1 MRRLALWFE
10 RLLLLAGVLL
20 LAWYGSLLTESLLFQ
35 KTVSR
40 QLEARI
46 ASQLAGN
53 PGIPPP
59 VSRESTPGLIG
70 RLEVSRLGV
79 SVVVMEGVS
88 DRTLRHAIGHIPGTA
103 LPGQPGNAGI
113 AGHRDTFFRPL
124 QNVHNEDI
132 ISISTPNGEFRYR
145 VVSTRIVSPDD
156 VSVLE
161 SGSKEGSKEV
171 LTLVTCYPFYFV
183 GAAPD
188 RFIVRAQRVL

>member
-10 RLLLLAGVLL
+10 RLLLLTGVLL
-20 LAWYGSLLTESLLFQ
+20 LAWYGSLLGESWLFQ
-35 KTVSR
+35 KTAGR
-40 QLEARI
+40 QLDARI
-46 ASQLAGN
+46 ADLRQSSPAV
-53 PGIPPP
+53 PTSASP
-59 VSRESTPGLIG
+59 ETTPGLIG

-79 SVVVMEGVS
+79 SVVVMEGVG
-88 DRTLRHAIGHIPGTA
+88 DKTLRHAIGHIPGTA
-103 LPGQPGNAGI
+103 LPGQPGNVGI

-124 QNVHNEDI
+124 QGIRDEDI
-132 ISISTPNGEFRYR
+132 VSISTPNGEFRYR

-161 SGSKEGSKEV
+161 SGTKEV

-188 RFIVRAQRVL
+188 RFIVRAQRVI